1 MGVVGPPAPDVSWQ
15 ELDGRIVVFKAA
27 TGRAAA
33 LNETAAAVWQLADG
47 RRTEAD
53 VIEVLGAAYGM
64 SADAIGPDVRL
75 VIDQLRTEGLLL
87 AVPSP

>member
-1 MGVVGPPAPDVSWQ
+1 MGLVGPPALHVSWQ
-15 ELDGRIVVFKAA
+15 ELDGRVVVFNAA

-47 RRTEAD
+47 ARTEAE
-53 VIEVLGAAYGM
+53 VIDALGTAYGM

-75 VIDQLRTEGLLL
+75 VIDRLRTEGLLL